1 VALDWGAASFNGGDA
16 VLTCPSALYF
26 AYDLFHRNERR
37 VQEVLARFNRGGRI
51 RMLYKQCIEGVV
63 PTVEGIKADL
73 RRAWDLPV
81 SAIRI
86 VMGGPECDTMSSA
99 PQGQGFLA
107 RRGGAPAWLPTSPK
121 ARRDDQAR
129 IEFMNLQEQ
138 IHRLS
143 PDSVTCITENPRTGI
158 FGEVPDVR
166 SRLIFAR
173 GGEWKL
179 FYGDHCRMS
188 DVEWPQK
195 PSQYAVLGPV
205 VPFNIRCLPDSRC
218 NHVNERG
225 VHRLSIVDYNGNA
238 GQVRV
243 PDDDYLHRRSAIP
256 VPAYGILIALSLFA
270 QDQLAAFRQVRHNM
284 VQSSIP
290 VPIHLSEDRPD
301 RIQMRFERPSEFSP
315 VRSGTR
321 ESSPARSRQSNT
333 SPSSARVLD
342 SGHAAPIPRLD
353 VRVNDGSATYRA
365 RMRESSPAPSRR
377 SDASTSSARVLR
389 FEDEPQRTNSS
400 PGRRPTG
407 SPARGVHHNVYA
419 TASRLPLFVNPHPT
433 ALQLHAATAHPD
445 VDRLLLSVRG
455 WHGFVMTGANG
466 KLIAAAD
473 IKRSDLVLDKLCCTC
488 MACKSNAVASHHTH
502 HQRDAKRA
510 AVAREAAGC

>member
-1 VALDWGAASFNGGDA
+1 
-16 VLTCPSALYF
+16 
-26 AYDLFHRNERR
+26 
-37 VQEVLARFNRGGRI
+37 
-51 RMLYKQCIEGVV
+51 MMYKQCIEGAV

-107 RRGGAPAWLPTSPK
+107 RRGGAPAWLPTSTK
-121 ARRDDQAR
+121 ARRDDRAR

-218 NHVNERG
+218 NHVTERG

-270 QDQLAAFRQVRHNM
+270 QDQLTDFRQVRHNM
-284 VQSSIP
+284 VESSVP
-290 VPIHLSEDRPD
+290 VPIDHSENRPD
-301 RIQMRFERPSEFSP
+301 RIQMGVQRPGEFSP
-315 VRSGTR
+315 GRPGTR
-321 ESSPARSRQSNT
+321 GSSPAPSRQSNT
-333 SPSSARVLD
+333 SPSSARVLTSRSETPHRRND
-342 SGHAAPIPRLD
+342 SEPRTASLPTGQECANFSLAPR
-353 VRVNDGSATYRA
+353 RQSA
-365 RMRESSPAPSRR
+365 SL
-377 SDASTSSARVLR
+377 ASGARVLR
-389 FEDEPQRTNSS
+389 FEDEAQRTMSS
-400 PGRRPTG
+400 PGRRLTG
-407 SPARGVHHNVYA
+407 SPARGVEHNVYA

>member
-1 VALDWGAASFNGGDA
+1 
-16 VLTCPSALYF
+16 
-26 AYDLFHRNERR
+26 
-37 VQEVLARFNRGGRI
+37 
-51 RMLYKQCIEGVV
+51 MLYKQCIEGVV

-270 QDQLAAFRQVRHNM
+270 QDQLADFRQVRHNM

-290 VPIHLSEDRPD
+290 VP
-301 RIQMRFERPSEFSP
+301 
-315 VRSGTR
+315 T
-321 ESSPARSRQSNT
+321 
-333 SPSSARVLD
+333 RVLVKMLYF
-342 SGHAAPIPRLD
+342 GC
-353 VRVNDGSATYRA
+353 
-365 RMRESSPAPSRR
+365 
-377 SDASTSSARVLR
+377 VL
-389 FEDEPQRTNSS
+389 
-400 PGRRPTG
+400 
-407 SPARGVHHNVYA
+407 
-419 TASRLPLFVNPHPT
+419 
-433 ALQLHAATAHPD
+433 
-445 VDRLLLSVRG
+445 
-455 WHGFVMTGANG
+455 
-466 KLIAAAD
+466 
-473 IKRSDLVLDKLCCTC
+473 
-488 MACKSNAVASHHTH
+488 
-502 HQRDAKRA
+502 
-510 AVAREAAGC
+510 

>member
-1 VALDWGAASFNGGDA
+1 VLGGHANSGPFELAGLAYLRRYEPRIRGGDVGDRALWVALDWGAASFNGGDA

-26 AYDLFHRNERR
+26 AFDLFHRDERR

-51 RMLYKQCIEGVV
+51 RMLYKQCIEGAV

-86 VMGGPECDTMSSA
+86 VMGGPECGTMSSA

-107 RRGGAPAWLPTSPK
+107 RRGGAPDWNPTSAK
-121 ARRDDQAR
+121 ARRDDQTR
-129 IEFMNLQEQ
+129 IQFMNLQEQ

-143 PDSVTCITENPRTGI
+143 PDTVTCITENPRTGI
-158 FGEVPDVR
+158 FAQVADVR

-225 VHRLSIVDYNGNA
+225 VHRLSIVDYNDNP

-270 QDQLAAFRQVRHNM
+270 QDQLADFRQVRHNM
-284 VQSSIP
+284 FQSSIPSIP
-290 VPIHLSEDRPD
+290 VPIHRSENRPD
-301 RIQMRFERPSEFSP
+301 RIQSGVQRPSEFSP
-315 VRSGTR
+315 GRSG
-321 ESSPARSRQSNT
+321 A
-333 SPSSARVLD
+333 
-342 SGHAAPIPRLD
+342 
-353 VRVNDGSATYRA
+353 
-365 RMRESSPAPSRR
+365 RESSPAPSRQ
-377 SDASTSSARVLR
+377 SNASTSSARLLR
-389 FEDEPQRTNSS
+389 FEDEPQRSMGS
-400 PGRRPTG
+400 PGRRPSS
-407 SPARGVHHNVYA
+407 SPARGVEHNVYA

-433 ALQLHAATAHPD
+433 ALQLHAATAHPA

-473 IKRSDLVLDKLCCTC
+473 IKRSDLVLDKLCYTC